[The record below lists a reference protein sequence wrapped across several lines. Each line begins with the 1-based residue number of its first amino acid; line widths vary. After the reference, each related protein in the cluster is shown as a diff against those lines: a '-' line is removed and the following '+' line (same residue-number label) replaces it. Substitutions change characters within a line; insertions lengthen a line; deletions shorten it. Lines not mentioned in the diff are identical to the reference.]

1 MVTVELAHGAL
12 IARNADG
19 TWQSVLAL
27 YGFASSRD
35 VRRWMQQ
42 LGVYDAAVYRQACE
56 YIAGEAQALI
66 DTGRVV
72 AHV

>member
-1 MVTVELAHGAL
+1 MTVELAHGAL
-12 IARNADG
+12 AARSADG
-19 TWQSVLAL
+19 MMQSVLAL
-27 YGFASSRD
+27 YGFESARN

-56 YIAGEAQALI
+56 YIAAEAQALI
-66 DTGRVV
+66 DAGRVV